1 MAPVAFPDLDKAV
14 KDLFTKDYPVGQ
26 ARLEVK
32 TITSNGVNLNVTGH
46 QDVKTGHIF
55 GEGKVKYFDFKNGL
69 TVTNAVT
76 TNNLLTTQIEL
87 ENKVS
92 RGIKL
97 DVLAGYLPMTS
108 QKNLK
113 ANVYYKHSLAH
124 IRLASDIFKGPTFN
138 VDFVAGQDGVYVGGD
153 TSYDLERGSVAKC
166 NASVAY
172 VHRDFTAAIHSSE
185 FFGIFAGSFY
195 QRVNPDVEIGVRAS
209 WDSSVATNAINLELG
224 TKYYLDKEAFVK
236 AKVDNQGKLGLAY
249 TQLLKPGIKLSL
261 GGSFDTAKLNE
272 PSHKVGFSLLFEN

>member
-14 KDLFTKDYPVGQ
+14 KDLFTRDYPVGQ

-32 TITSNGVNLNVTGH
+32 TITSNGVNLTVTGH

-87 ENKVS
+87 ENKAS

-97 DVLAGYLPMTS
+97 DILAGYLPMTS
-108 QKNLK
+108 QKNLR
-113 ANVYYKHSLAH
+113 ANVYYKHALAH
-124 IRLASDIFKGPTFN
+124 VRVATDVFKGPIFN
-138 VDFVAGQDGVYVGGD
+138 VDFVAGQDGVFVGGE
-153 TSYDLERGSVAKC
+153 TSYDVEKGSVAKC

-172 VHRDFTAAIHSSE
+172 MHRDFTAALHSTDS
-185 FFGIFAGSFY
+185 FGTFAGTFY
-195 QRVNPDVEIGVRAS
+195 QRVNPDVDVG
-209 WDSSVATNAINLELG
+209 LG
-224 TKYYLDKEAFVK
+224 TKYSLDKEAFVK

-272 PSHKVGFSLLFEN
+272 PSHKI